1 MQIMIYLD
9 IEGDKEFHP
18 YTDNKRSSM
27 KISQGM
33 SFFAK
38 REAFLHATD
47 NGIELEYI
55 DEEEEEKIVVADDGK
70 TINIKPEPFK
80 EIEPDGSIDII
91 EESKD
96 CINPFDKVK
105 REYTVNGFKVSKTSL
120 VSVYDIAVL
129 VSDPQWNTEGFLK
142 TKSISYQMK
151 TPSSGYDVRRKDKD
165 FVLFQEYL
173 NKIYPHILVPVIP
186 EIQKDR
192 KSSNKYWERRGK
204 ELQTFMNTLLLSE
217 DLKT

>member
-1 MQIMIYLD
+1 MIIILQSLMTPKVSFTPGEQFFYFYKKSTQIMIYLETEEV
-9 IEGDKEFHP
+9 EGVKGVKEFHP
-18 YTDNKRSSM
+18 YSADKRSSM

-55 DEEEEEKIVVADDGK
+55 DEEEEEKIVDIKDEKTIDDGK
-70 TINIKPEPFK
+70 TINLKTEPF
-80 EIEPDGSIDII
+80 IEVGPDGPIDKN

-96 CINPFDKVK
+96 STNPFDKVK

-129 VSDPQWNTEGFLK
+129 VSDPQWNAEGF
-142 TKSISYQMK
+142 
-151 TPSSGYDVRRKDKD
+151 
-165 FVLFQEYL
+165 F
-173 NKIYPHILVPVIP
+173 
-186 EIQKDR
+186 
-192 KSSNKYWERRGK
+192 
-204 ELQTFMNTLLLSE
+204 
-217 DLKT
+217 